1 MKLVT
6 FEIKT
11 PVGCLTRIGEFS
23 SDRIIDLNFAY
34 IYYLHNKKSEEDIYS
49 NANSTIPSDMI
60 TFLKFGSSAKEAAEK
75 AVEFVNSRMRKGE
88 ELMGPKDEKITFKRD
103 EVKLLAP
110 IPRPNTLRDYMGFKK
125 HLETALK
132 KRGKTIPK
140 IWYKIPIYHKGNPNM
155 IAGPDD
161 PILWPSY
168 TNKLDYELELGMYI
182 GKKGVDISKKRATE
196 YIAGYTIFNDIS
208 ARDRQMLEME
218 VNIGPAKGKDFNN
231 SNIMG
236 PCLVTADEIHPNI
249 RNLKM
254 VAKVNGE
261 ITCVGNSGD
270 MYWTWEEIIEY
281 CSQDETLYPGE
292 FFGSGTVG
300 GGCGAEIDKWIKPGD
315 IVEMEIEGIGVI
327 RNKVIK
333 TKSTKLWRGK
343 Y

>member
-6 FEIKT
+6 FEINT
-11 PVGCLTRIGEFS
+11 ILGTFTRIGATIL
-23 SDRIIDLNFAY
+23 DQLVDLNLAY
-34 IYYLHNKKSEEDIYS
+34 ASYLFNVKSEE
-49 NANSTIPSDMI
+49 NAYHLANFTIPPDMVKY
-60 TFLKFGSSAKEAAEK
+60 LSVGKPAMEAAKKTLEYAHSHLK
-75 AVEFVNSRMRKGE
+75 KEDELKGPKGE
-88 ELMGPKDEKITFKRD
+88 KIIYARE

-110 IPRPNTLRDYMGFKK
+110 VLRPNTLRDFMGFEK

-140 IWYKIPIYHKGNPNM
+140 IWYEIPIYHKGNPNT

-182 GKKGVDISKKRATE
+182 GKKGVDIPKKRAAE

-208 ARDRQMLEME
+208 ARDRQRLEME

-236 PCLVTADEIHPNI
+236 PCLVTADEIHSKI
-249 RNLKM
+249 KNLKM
-254 VAKVNGE
+254 IARVNGE
-261 ITCVGNSGD
+261 VTCIGNSGD
-270 MYWTWEEIIEY
+270 MYWSWEEIIEY
-281 CSQDETLYPGE
+281 CSQDETLYPAE

-300 GGCGAEIDKWIKPGD
+300 GGCGAEIEKWINPGD
-315 IVEMEIEGIGVI
+315 IIKLEIEGIGI
-327 RNKVIK
+327 LRNEVVKVK
-333 TKSTKLWRGK
+333 NTKLWRGK